1 MAVIGARELQPVNVL
16 GSYIQGRE
24 LGRQAT
30 AQRREE
36 AALDAAA
43 RQQAELRNFLSTA
56 DLSSPETQNQLMR
69 FGKPGID
76 LVASMT
82 DIAGKRATA
91 EKTGLE
97 SAALKAKTIDDNYG
111 RFQKMIGD
119 FAYGDVEPTKAQ
131 VLDKVDFMIEQ
142 GTIAPQFRDYAVN
155 TLSDDPVQLQ
165 AQLRSQFLA
174 QVPPAERARLFMTTA
189 GERLTARTAE
199 RGQDITMR
207 GQDITAATARE
218 GQQVTMRGQD
228 ITAETARRGQEI
240 TMRGQDMNAFIQSPE
255 HQGAL
260 TAARERAK
268 SDVTFGDQFNSAQ
281 TTAQRTLALLDTIV
295 GDAQIIDGKI
305 AVKAGGREPMKGFKG
320 AVGAPIIP
328 GERFI
333 PGTAARDFVAS
344 HDQAVGAAFMQ
355 AFATLKGGG
364 QITEKEG
371 EKATAALTRM
381 NLAQSEVEYI
391 KAAREFQGEVKKVL
405 KIAEERYSKINPFFR
420 PAATPGSK
428 TTSSGTTYEI
438 VED

>member
-1 MAVIGARELQPVNVL
+1 
-16 GSYIQGRE
+16 
-24 LGRQAT
+24 
-30 AQRREE
+30 
-36 AALDAAA
+36 
-43 RQQAELRNFLSTA
+43 
-56 DLSSPETQNQLMR
+56 
-69 FGKPGID
+69 
-76 LVASMT
+76 
-82 DIAGKRATA
+82 
-91 EKTGLE
+91 
-97 SAALKAKTIDDNYG
+97 
-111 RFQKMIGD
+111 
-119 FAYGDVEPTKAQ
+119 
-131 VLDKVDFMIEQ
+131 
-142 GTIAPQFRDYAVN
+142 
-155 TLSDDPVQLQ
+155 
-165 AQLRSQFLA
+165 
-174 QVPPAERARLFMTTA
+174 
-189 GERLTARTAE
+189 
-199 RGQDITMR
+199 
-207 GQDITAATARE
+207 
-218 GQQVTMRGQD
+218 MRGQD

-305 AVKAGGREPMKGFKG
+305 AVQAGGREPMKGFKG

-405 KIAEERYSKINPFFR
+405 KIAEERYSKINHFFR
-420 PAATPGSK
+420 PAATPGAK
-428 TTSSGTTYEI
+428 TTSSGTAYEI

>member
-36 AALDAAA
+36 AALDAAT

-119 FAYGDVEPTKAQ
+119 FAYGDVEPTKEQ

-174 QVPPAERARLFMTTA
+174 QVPAAERARLFMTTA
-189 GERLTARTAE
+189 GERLAAGTAR
-199 RGQDITMR
+199 R
-207 GQDITAATARE
+207 GQDITARTAAE

-228 ITAETARRGQEI
+228 ITA
-240 TMRGQDMNAFIQSPE
+240 RGQDMNAFIQSPE

-268 SDVTFGDQFNSAQ
+268 SDVTFGDQFSSAQ

-420 PAATPGSK
+420 PAATPGAK
-428 TTSSGTTYEI
+428 TTSSGTAYEI

>member
-36 AALDAAA
+36 AALDAAT

-82 DIAGKRATA
+82 DIAGKRATT

-97 SAALKAKTIDDNYG
+97 AAALKAKTIDDNYG

-119 FAYGDVEPTKAQ
+119 FAYGDVEPTKEQ

-240 TMRGQDMNAFIQSPE
+240 TMRGQDMTQYFNSPE
-255 HQGAL
+255 HKAAI
-260 TAARERAK
+260 TAATERAK
-268 SDVTFGDQFNSAQ
+268 SDVKFGNEFSTAQ
-281 TTAQRTLALLDTIV
+281 TTAKRTLSLLDTLI
-295 GDAQIIDGKI
+295 GDAQIIDGKVVI
-305 AVKAGGREPMKGFKG
+305 EKDGRKPMKGFEA
-320 AVGAPIIP
+320 AVGAAIP
-328 GERFI
+328 GQRFI

-355 AFATLKGGG
+355 AFETLKGGG
-364 QITEKEG
+364 QITVTEG

-391 KAAREFQGEVKKVL
+391 RAAREFQSEVKKVL
-405 KIAEERYSKINPFFR
+405 EIAEQRYNKLNPSN
-420 PAATPGSK
+420 ATPGAK